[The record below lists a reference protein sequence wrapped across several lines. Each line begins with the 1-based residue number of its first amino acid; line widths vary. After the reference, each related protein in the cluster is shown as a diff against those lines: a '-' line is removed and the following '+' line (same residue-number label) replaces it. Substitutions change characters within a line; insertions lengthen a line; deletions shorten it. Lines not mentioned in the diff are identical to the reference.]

1 MCSVGIELLS
11 TCPLI
16 GRDVPTT
23 SVGEDLTAAS
33 RSVRWWDCPVTASG
47 NRNPALPTG
56 VGESTPRNTEDIF
69 TMPKLKNLAA
79 LAAAVE
85 AGRRYARKNPDK
97 AGKYVDQAA
106 AFVDKQ
112 TKGKYSGQIDGVIG
126 KVKGAAGLPRSPRPA
141 QGFETNAGYGQ
152 HEGYGRTAPV
162 APPVTPT
169 TSTTPTTAPP
179 SPTPPV
185 TTPPTAATVD
195 PEGTGERHFPG
206 SKDV

>member
-1 MCSVGIELLS
+1 
-11 TCPLI
+11 
-16 GRDVPTT
+16 
-23 SVGEDLTAAS
+23 
-33 RSVRWWDCPVTASG
+33 
-47 NRNPALPTG
+47 
-56 VGESTPRNTEDIF
+56 
-69 TMPKLKNLAA
+69 MPNLKKLAA
-79 LAAAVE
+79 LSAAVE
-85 AGRRYARKNPDK
+85 AGRRYARNNPDK

-112 TKGKYSGQIDGVIG
+112 TKGKYSGQIDGVTG
-126 KVKGAAGLPRSPRPA
+126 KVKSAAGLPRSPRAA
-141 QGFETNAGYGQ
+141 QGFETNAGYGR

-169 TSTTPTTAPP
+169 TPT